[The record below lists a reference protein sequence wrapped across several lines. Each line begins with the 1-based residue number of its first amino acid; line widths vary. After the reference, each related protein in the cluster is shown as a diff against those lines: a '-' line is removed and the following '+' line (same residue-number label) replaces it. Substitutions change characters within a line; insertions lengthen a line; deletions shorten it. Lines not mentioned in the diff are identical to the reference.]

1 MMQQAN
7 RTNPRDSGS
16 ANLRAA
22 GLKVTLPRLRVLEI
36 MENSDRRHLSA
47 EDVYRKLIESDAE
60 VGLATVYRVLTQFE
74 SAGLVFRRHFDGGQA
89 LFELNDEDNHS
100 HVVCLKTGH
109 VEEFNDPIIE
119 KRLREIS
126 RELGYTM
133 TEHTIVVHGVH
144 KSAK

>member
-1 MMQQAN
+1 MTQAEPMN
-7 RTNPRDSGS
+7 QRDNGS

-22 GLKVTLPRLRVLEI
+22 GLKVTLPRLRVLEV
-36 MENSDRRHLSA
+36 MEKSDRRHMSA

-74 SAGLVFRRHFDGGQA
+74 SAGLVYRRHFDGGQA

-109 VEEFNDPIIE
+109 VEEFSDPVIE
-119 KRLREIS
+119 ARLREIS
-126 RELGYTM
+126 KELGYTM
-133 TEHTIVVHGVH
+133 TEHTIVVHGIH